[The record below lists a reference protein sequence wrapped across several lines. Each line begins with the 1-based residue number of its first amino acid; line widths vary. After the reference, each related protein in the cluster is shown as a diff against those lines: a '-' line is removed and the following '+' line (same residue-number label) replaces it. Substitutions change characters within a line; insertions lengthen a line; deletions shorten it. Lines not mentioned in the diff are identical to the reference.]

1 MLIQFSVEN
10 YLSIKKEIGLS
21 MLASKDNEHEEALIE
36 DRGKRYLK
44 SSVIYGANASGKS
57 NVLNAFWFMVNYV
70 LTSHENSCI
79 RALSVFL
86 LNLTSSPQASR
97 LDLRLSLLLKV

>member
-1 MLIQFSVEN
+1 MLIQFSMEN
-10 YLSIKKEIGLS
+10 YLSIKKEIVLS

-36 DRGKRYLK
+36 DKGKRYLK

-70 LTSHENSCI
+70 LTSHEKQLHKSI
-79 RALSVFL
+79 ERIPFKFDK
-86 LNLTSSPQASR
+86 LTPSQPTR
-97 LDLRLSLLLKV
+97 F

>member
-1 MLIQFSVEN
+1 MLIKFSVEN
-10 YLSIKKEIGLS
+10 YLSIKKEIVLS

-36 DRGKRYLK
+36 DKGKRYLK

-70 LTSHENSCI
+70 LTSHEKQLHKSI
-79 RALSVFL
+79 ERIPFKFDK
-86 LNLTSSPQASR
+86 LTPSQPTRFEVIFIA
-97 LDLRLSLLLKV
+97 